1 MSYVRRWSLTTKS
14 VVASP
19 DFFFEN
25 FNLRES
31 YGFPLAYVAVSAVA
45 GAVLLG
51 LTATVASFALGSGE
65 PATALTAGVLFGG
78 VGFALSLVG
87 FAVRLLVAHLV
98 VAVTEGGEFARTLEA
113 FAYATVVTMGLGGVP
128 VVGVVAPLYG
138 YYLQFKGLQ
147 SFQGLNT
154 GAAAGAVVVA
164 SVVSGAILTLFVVI
178 GLPILL
184 AVVGLAAAA
193 AL

>member
-1 MSYVRRWSLTTKS
+1 MSYVRRWTLTTKS

-19 DFFFEN
+19 GFFFEN

-51 LTATVASFALGSGE
+51 LTATAASFALGSGG
-65 PATALTAGVLFGG
+65 PATALTAGALFGG
-78 VGFALSLVG
+78 VGFGLSLVG
-87 FAVRLLVAHLV
+87 FATRIVVAHVV
-98 VAVTEGGEFARTLEA
+98 VAVTEGGAFARTLEA
-113 FAYATVVTMGLGGVP
+113 FAYPTVVTMGLGGVP
-128 VVGVVAPLYG
+128 VVGFAAPLYG

-147 SFQGLNT
+147 SFHGLSA
-154 GAAAGAVVVA
+154 GAAAGAVLLA
-164 SVVSGAILTLFVVI
+164 NAVSGVILALFVFI
-178 GLPILL
+178 GLPVLL